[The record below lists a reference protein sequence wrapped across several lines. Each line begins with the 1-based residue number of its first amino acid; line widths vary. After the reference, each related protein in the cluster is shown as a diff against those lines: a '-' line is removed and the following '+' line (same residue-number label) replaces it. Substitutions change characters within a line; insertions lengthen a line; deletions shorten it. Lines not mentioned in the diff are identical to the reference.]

1 MDGKK
6 PLRRPQRNQ
15 DLRAAIGGAGLRYW
29 WVAEEL
35 GIACGTLSNRLRRE
49 LSQEEKGEVLAAV
62 QRLADRLGARVP
74 EIPCPGMTL
83 EARATIP
90 GRGWQ

>member
-15 DLRAAIGGAGLRYW
+15 DIRAAISGAGLRYW

-62 QRLADRLGARVP
+62 QRLADRLGSRVP
-74 EIPCPGMTL
+74 EVPHPGMTL

>member
-15 DLRAAIGGAGLRYW
+15 DIRAAIGGAGLRYW

-35 GIACGTLSNRLRRE
+35 GIACGTLSNRLRKE
-49 LSQEEKGEVLAAV
+49 LSQEEKQAVLAAV
-62 QRLADRLGARVP
+62 QRLADRLGTPAFPSREV
-74 EIPCPGMTL
+74 TQ

-90 GRGWQ
+90 ERYW

>member
-1 MDGKK
+1 MRGT
-6 PLRRPQRNQ
+6 PQRKRTPRNQ
-15 DLRAAIGGAGLRYW
+15 DVRAAIAGAGLRHW

-49 LSQEEKGEVLAAV
+49 LSPEEKQEVLDTV
-62 QRLADRLGARVP
+62 RQLAERLGDPAAPR
-74 EIPCPGMTL
+74 PGVTL

-90 GRGWQ
+90 GRGW